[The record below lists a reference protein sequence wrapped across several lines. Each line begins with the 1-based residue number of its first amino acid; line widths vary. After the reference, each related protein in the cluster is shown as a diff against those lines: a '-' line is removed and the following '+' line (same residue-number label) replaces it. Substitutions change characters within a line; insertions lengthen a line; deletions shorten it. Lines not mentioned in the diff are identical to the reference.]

1 MKSGLKAFKKN
12 LGFTLIEVVVIIT
25 TIAILVSITI
35 VRYDDYQTSTTIVQ
49 LKSDLSGVNAA
60 MEDYRNFN
68 DIYPNS
74 VPTSFRPSNGVVL
87 TGGSTDGGLTYC
99 VDASNPSYPNLY
111 YHIRSLNSVNEAQ
124 PGTCAAT
131 SN

>member
-1 MKSGLKAFKKN
+1 MKSGLKSLKKN

-35 VRYDDYQTSTTIVQ
+35 VRYDDYQTTTAIVQ
-49 LKSDLSGVNAA
+49 LKSDLAGVGTA

-68 DIYPNS
+68 DVYPNS
-74 VPTSFRPSNGVVL
+74 VPVSFRASTGVVL
-87 TGGSTDGGLTYC
+87 TGGSTDGGKTYC
-99 VDASNPSYPNLY
+99 VDASNPTYANLY
-111 YHIRSLNSVNEAQ
+111 YHIRSLSPIGEAQ